1 MGRAA
6 GFLPDKV
13 SLLVDT
19 TPVGGAGAVQDT
31 YTLLRKGVRKLLKA
45 AGFAVPGKQQGLS
58 PQSQRLVATYLEQD
72 RKAEIDWSDAQQ
84 RLHQLQQLMTD
95 AEAALDRAAVNLK
108 RLFTLIQAKGIDLSA
123 VLTTGCAIEKFKG
136 DQVRTSEGEVTLES
150 LVCAAQ
156 SVEIGQFV
164 ALAVIRIP

>member
-1 MGRAA
+1 MPALTRRFRLVHFRQRLVEHGQERYAFERFIAVGRAA

-123 VLTTGCAIEKFKG
+123 VG
-136 DQVRTSEGEVTLES
+136 
-150 LVCAAQ
+150 
-156 SVEIGQFV
+156 
-164 ALAVIRIP
+164 